1 MDFDSDDESWMV
13 IKNLIHD
20 WGVSHTSLEEVFMK
34 VIHSSN
40 KQNLEDIEQVSKK
53 IEFADARAR
62 ELRDI
67 NDVR

>member
-40 KQNLEDIEQVSKK
+40 KHNLENIEQISKK
-53 IEFADARAR
+53 IEF
-62 ELRDI
+62 E
-67 NDVR
+67 